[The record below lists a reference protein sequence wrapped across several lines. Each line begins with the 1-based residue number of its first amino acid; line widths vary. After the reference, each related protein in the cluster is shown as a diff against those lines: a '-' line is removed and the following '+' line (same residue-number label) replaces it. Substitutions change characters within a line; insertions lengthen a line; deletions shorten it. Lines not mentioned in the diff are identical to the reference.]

1 MTELVKVKLHLSEPN
16 FHKLRKGK
24 HAQLSHHQLTGE
36 THHLMVH
43 PTTAKRIHKAIRNK
57 KGVRVKMS
65 EHELME
71 TAHGGG
77 FGDFLNKLKDAG
89 KWIKSNIIDSSFY
102 QNNIKPIA
110 RNLVDTGLAA
120 VAPRLGAAAPV
131 ANAAVNAI
139 GSSTGAFGLG
149 HHKHHHSTNKSEHKL
164 KEFIAESTV
173 MPRPGGPAGFTA
185 LPQASTGSGMSAQHI
200 HHHYYYPFDHTHHGG
215 KGGRGG
221 MHAGSFRLA

>member
-1 MTELVKVKLHLSEPN
+1 MTELIKVKLHLSEPN

-24 HAQLSHHQLTGE
+24 HAQLSHHQLTGD

-43 PTTAKRIHKAIRNK
+43 PTTAKRIQKAIRHK

-65 EHELME
+65 EHEIME

-77 FGDFLNKLKDAG
+77 FGDFWNKLKDAG

-131 ANAAVNAI
+131 AQSAVNAI
-139 GSSTGAFGLG
+139 GQSTGAFGLG
-149 HHKHHHSTNKSEHKL
+149 HHKHHKHTSKSEHNL
-164 KEFIAESTV
+164 QEFIAESML
-173 MPRPGGPAGFTA
+173 MPRPNGPSGFSSF
-185 LPQASTGSGMSAQHI
+185 PQASTGSGVHPASI
-200 HHHYYYPFDHTHHGG
+200 HHHYYYGFDHSKHGG
-215 KGGRGG
+215 RGGRGG
-221 MHAGSFRLA
+221 MHGSSFRLA